1 MTLCLFPLRTS
12 LSHKFA
18 SSSAYVFLPEMCS
31 LDLKATR
38 DQYMCDCVPSLS
50 KLKTQNTQQ
59 DNV

>member
-1 MTLCLFPLRTS
+1 
-12 LSHKFA
+12 
-18 SSSAYVFLPEMCS
+18 